1 MKRLLIIPVVLTLL
15 FTLVSCNFESAADSS
30 ATDAAYEPVDGA
42 ETESDPPTCPI
53 TDEEI
58 VMLAKTMYAESQV
71 VYWDGTKWGV
81 SYTARQAAVGWCAL
95 NRYDNGGFG
104 DTLAD
109 VLTKPNAFAYQEDT
123 EVSEYMM
130 WLAEDVVDRWWNEK
144 LLDGT
149 DLVGRVIP
157 SDYLFFEGDGRE
169 NYFRKTYEK
178 TGETWDWS
186 WPDPYTEVT
195 G

>member
-1 MKRLLIIPVVLTLL
+1 MLLVI
-15 FTLVSCNFESAADSS
+15 LVSCRFDSS
-30 ATDAAYEPVDGA
+30 TDARTVSATVVPAIGVT
-42 ETESDPPTCPI
+42 TEEDSTICPI

-71 VYWDGTKWGV
+71 VYWDGNKWGV
-81 SYTARQAAVGWCAL
+81 SYTARQAAVGWCAM

-109 VLTKPNAFAYQEDT
+109 VLTQPNAFDYEDDI
-123 EVSEYMM
+123 EVSEYML
-130 WLAEDVVDRWWNEK
+130 WLAEDVVERWWNEK

-186 WPDPYTEVT
+186 LADPYSTDN
-195 G
+195 